1 MFRTL
6 FTGGATA
13 ALVAAA
19 ALTPTA
25 GIAAPHPAPRPG
37 PEGNVTID
45 LASVN
50 GSGCRPGSTSVDVAP
65 DNSAFT
71 VTYSEYLAQV
81 GKDAKPTDFRKNCQI
96 GLRVNV
102 PQGYTYAIAKVDYRG
117 FASLQDRAVGT
128 QQAGYYFQGM
138 SSTARRSHRFPGP
151 LQGNW
156 QVSDTTPVQSLAYAP
171 CGEKRN
177 FNINTELRVDSG
189 GSDTVNTNSFMA
201 MDSTD
206 GSFSTV
212 YHFAWKEC
220 AQTEPAQ
227 PVLPVEPFQPVEAEK
242 PDPWGG
248 GR

>member
-1 MFRTL
+1 MFRSV
-6 FTGGATA
+6 FIGGAAT

-19 ALTPTA
+19 ALAPATA
-25 GIAAPHPAPRPG
+25 APRPADDPAG
-37 PEGNVTID
+37 QVTID

-50 GSGCRPGSTSVDVAP
+50 GSGCRPGSSTVDVAP

-81 GKDAKPTDFRKNCQI
+81 GFGAQPTEFRKNCQL

-117 FASLQDRAVGT
+117 FASLQDQASGV

-138 SSTARRSHRFPGP
+138 SGTARRSHTFHGP
-151 LQGNW
+151 FQGNW
-156 QVSDTTPVQSLAYAP
+156 QVTDVTPVESLAFAP

-177 FNINTELRVDSG
+177 FNINTELRVNG
-189 GSDTVNTNSFMA
+189 GTSNTSSTTSFMA

-206 GSFSTV
+206 GTFSTV

-220 AQTEPAQ
+220 LPT
-227 PVLPVEPFQPVEAEK
+227 PVHK
-242 PDPWGG
+242 
-248 GR
+248 